1 MAKHWRNST
10 LLRSILVFVA
20 GSGATLIAVVAR
32 PSPPLWAAQTVL
44 PEGPG
49 RDVTQKICSQCH
61 GAETVAS
68 VRHTPDGWREV
79 IARMVT
85 AGAQGSEQ
93 ELDTVAQYLAAHF
106 AAEIQKPLDVNTA
119 PAVELESVAGLLRKE
134 AAALIAHR
142 EKNGP
147 CKKLEDLKNVAG
159 LDYKKI
165 EARKTRLTCA

>member
-1 MAKHWRNST
+1 MGKHWSSSI
-10 LLRSILVFVA
+10 LLRSLFVA
-20 GSGATLIAVVAR
+20 CGVLLVAVGAGPAPAAM
-32 PSPPLWAAQTVL
+32 AAQTVL

-49 RDVTQKICSQCH
+49 RDVTLKICGKCH

-79 IARMVT
+79 IARMVA

-93 ELDTVAQYLAAHF
+93 ELGNVAQYLSTHF
-106 AAEIQKPLDVNTA
+106 AAEVQKPLDLNTA
-119 PAVELESVAGLLRKE
+119 PSIELESVAGLLRKE
-134 AAALIAHR
+134 AAALITHR

-147 CKKLEDLKNVAG
+147 CKKLEDLKNVTG

-165 EARKTRLTCA
+165 EARKTRLACL

>member
-1 MAKHWRNST
+1 M
-10 LLRSILVFVA
+10 LLRSLFVFVA
-20 GSGATLIAVVAR
+20 GSGAALIAVVAR
-32 PSPPLWAAQTVL
+32 PSPPLLAAQSVL

-49 RDVTQKICSQCH
+49 RDVTLKICSKCH

-79 IARMVT
+79 IARMVA

-93 ELDTVAQYLAAHF
+93 ELDTVAQYLATHF
-106 AAEIQKPLDVNTA
+106 AAEVQKPLDLNTA

-165 EARKTRLTCA
+165 EARKTRLTCS